1 MRYLIHLCTICPMPI
16 LTPTHF
22 KTPIF
27 QFNGHL
33 QSIYPS
39 ILRKVSFNYAKRERL
54 ELPDG
59 DFVDLDWSV
68 TTKSSSKLVIV
79 THGLEGD
86 STRHYVTGMAKIFSS
101 NGYDALGWNCRSCS
115 GEMNR
120 LARFYHHGDAN
131 DLRLV
136 IQHAIQNYG
145 YDEIVLV
152 GFSMGGSLTLRAI
165 AEYPEWVPTQV
176 KKAIG
181 FSVPCSLKGSVDA
194 LSTKENNIY
203 LKRFL
208 RKLGEKIKLKAGL
221 FPGQIDATGYDQINT
236 FIEFDNRY
244 TAPLHG
250 YNNALDFY
258 EKASVGP
265 LLHQVKIPALIV
277 QAINDPFL
285 LPNCMPIAVAG
296 QNPHLFLEMTAKG
309 GHCGFMVKG
318 QSYTWAEKRALE
330 FANSATLI

>member
-1 MRYLIHLCTICPMPI
+1 MRYLIHLPTIYPMPI
-16 LTPTHF
+16 LSP
-22 KTPIF
+22 PSYQPPLL

-39 ILRKVSFNYAKRERL
+39 IFRKVPFVYARRERL
-54 ELPDG
+54 DLPDG

-68 TTKSSSKLVIV
+68 AKKASNKLVIV

-86 STRHYVTGMAKIFSS
+86 STRHYVTGMAKIFSE

-120 LARFYHHGDAN
+120 LVRFYHHGDAN
-131 DLRLV
+131 DLRYV
-136 IQHAIQNYG
+136 IDFAINQYG
-145 YDEIVLV
+145 YEEIVLV
-152 GFSMGGSLTLRAI
+152 GFSMGGSLTFRAI

-176 KKAIG
+176 KSAIG

-194 LSTKENNIY
+194 LSTKGNNIY

-208 RKLGEKIKLKAGL
+208 RKLGEKIKLKAQL
-221 FPGQIDATGYDQINT
+221 FPGQIDATDYDQIKT

-250 YNNALDFY
+250 YDNALDFY

-265 LLHQVKIPALIV
+265 LLHQIKIPSLIV
-277 QAINDPFL
+277 QAVNDPFL
-285 LPNCMPIAVAG
+285 LPNCMPIETAE
-296 QNPHLFLEMTAKG
+296 QHPTLFLEMTEKG

-318 QSYTWAEKRALE
+318 QLHTWAEKRALS
-330 FANSATLI
+330 FAQTLR

>member
-1 MRYLIHLCTICPMPI
+1 MPI
-16 LTPTHF
+16 LSPTPF
-22 KTPIF
+22 KTPLL

-39 ILRKVSFNYAKRERL
+39 IIRKVPFDYARRERL

-68 TTKSSSKLVIV
+68 EKKSADKLVII

-86 STRHYVTGMAKIFSS
+86 STRHYVTGMAKIFAAS
-101 NGYDALGWNCRSCS
+101 GYDALGWNCRSCS

-120 LARFYHHGDAN
+120 LVRFYHHGDAN
-131 DLRLV
+131 DLRRV
-136 IQHAIQNYG
+136 IQYAIDHYG
-145 YDEIVLV
+145 YQEIVLV
-152 GFSMGGSLTLRAI
+152 GFSMGGSLTFRAI
-165 AEYPEWVPTQV
+165 AEYPEWVPAQV

-194 LSTKENNIY
+194 LSTKGNKIY

-208 RKLGEKIKLKAGL
+208 RKLGEKIKLKETL
-221 FPGQIDATGYDQINT
+221 FPGQIDASNYDQIKT

-250 YNNALDFY
+250 YRDALDFY

-265 LLHQVKIPALIV
+265 LLHQIKVPSLIV
-277 QAINDPFL
+277 QAKNDPFL
-285 LPNCMPIAVAG
+285 LPNCMPIAVAE
-296 QNPHLFLEMTAKG
+296 QNPYLFLEMTNQG

-318 QSYTWAEKRALE
+318 QLHTWAEERALA
-330 FANSATLI
+330 FASSAL

>member
-1 MRYLIHLCTICPMPI
+1 MHTILPMPI
-16 LTPTHF
+16 LSPTQYQTPLL
-22 KTPIF
+22 

-39 ILRKVSFNYAKRERL
+39 IFRKVPFVYARRERL
-54 ELPDG
+54 ELADG

-68 TTKSSSKLVIV
+68 AEKMSNKLVII

-86 STRHYVTGMAKIFSS
+86 ATRHYVTGMAKIFSA

-120 LARFYHHGDAN
+120 LVRFYHHGDAN
-131 DLRLV
+131 DLRSV
-136 IQHAIQNYG
+136 IDHAINFYG
-145 YDEIVLV
+145 YQEIVLV
-152 GFSMGGSLTLRAI
+152 GFSMGGSLTFRAI
-165 AEYPEWVPTQV
+165 AEFPAKVPAQV
-176 KKAIG
+176 KSAIG

-194 LSTKENNIY
+194 LSTKENRIY

-208 RKLGEKIKLKAGL
+208 RKLGEKIKLKAKL
-221 FPGQIDATGYDQINT
+221 FPGQIDATNYDEIKT

-250 YNNALDFY
+250 YANALDFY

-265 LLHQVKIPALIV
+265 LLHQINIPSLIV
-277 QAINDPFL
+277 QAVNDPFL
-285 LPNCMPIAVAG
+285 LPNCMPIETAA
-296 QNPHLFLEMTAKG
+296 QHPQLFLEMPAIG

-318 QSYTWAEKRALE
+318 QLHTWAENRAIE
-330 FANSATLI
+330 FALQNN

>member
-1 MRYLIHLCTICPMPI
+1 MPI
-16 LTPTHF
+16 LVPTHF
-22 KTPIF
+22 KTPLF

-39 ILRKVSFNYAKRERL
+39 ILRKVRFNYAKRERL
-54 ELPDG
+54 ELSDG

-68 TTKSSSKLVIV
+68 SNKSSSKLVII

-86 STRHYVTGMAKIFSS
+86 STRHYVTGMAKIFSTI
-101 NGYDALGWNCRSCS
+101 GYDALGWNCRSCS

-131 DLRLV
+131 DLRRV
-136 IQHAIQNYG
+136 IQYAIETYG

-152 GFSMGGSLTLRAI
+152 GFSMGGSLTFRAI
-165 AEYPEWVPTQV
+165 AEQPEQVPIQV

-194 LSTKENNIY
+194 LSAKENKIY
-203 LKRFL
+203 LNRFL
-208 RKLGEKIKLKAGL
+208 RKLGEKIKLKASL
-221 FPGQIDATGYDQINT
+221 FPGQIDATGYDQIQS

-250 YNNALDFY
+250 YDSALDFY

-265 LLHQVKIPALIV
+265 LLNQVKIPSLIV
-277 QAINDPFL
+277 QAMNDSFL
-285 LPNCMPIAVAG
+285 LPNCMPISTAQ
-296 QNPHLFLEMTAKG
+296 QNPYLFLEMPNNG
-309 GHCGFMVKG
+309 GHCGFMIKG
-318 QSYTWAEKRALE
+318 KSYTWAEKRAIE
-330 FANSATLI
+330 FVNDPHLI

>member
-1 MRYLIHLCTICPMPI
+1 MPI
-16 LTPTHF
+16 LTPAQY
-22 KTPIF
+22 KTPLL

-39 ILRKVSFNYAKRERL
+39 FFRKVSFVYAKRERL

-59 DFVDLDWSV
+59 DFVDIDWSV
-68 TTKSSSKLVIV
+68 AKKSSNKLVII

-86 STRHYVTGMAKIFSS
+86 STRHYVTGMAKIFSA

-120 LARFYHHGDAN
+120 LVRFYHHGDAN
-131 DLRLV
+131 DLRSV
-136 IQHAIQNYG
+136 IQHAIDQFG
-145 YDEIVLV
+145 YQEIVLV
-152 GFSMGGSLTLRAI
+152 GFSMGGSLTLRTI
-165 AEYPEWVPTQV
+165 AEFPEMVPTQV
-176 KKAIG
+176 KSAIG

-208 RKLGEKIKLKAGL
+208 RKLGEKIKLKAQL
-221 FPGQIDATGYDQINT
+221 FPGQIDASNYNQIKT

-250 YNNALDFY
+250 YADALDFY

-265 LLHQVKIPALIV
+265 LLHQLKIPSLIV
-277 QAINDPFL
+277 QALNDPFL
-285 LPNCMPIAVAG
+285 LPNCMPIEVAKE
-296 QNPHLFLEMTAKG
+296 NPFLFLEMPQKG
-309 GHCGFMVKG
+309 GHCGFMLQG
-318 QSYTWAEKRALE
+318 QLHTWAEKRALA
-330 FANSATLI
+330 FAQSFR